1 MSKLA
6 FTIERARALADF
18 YRTRDMAA
26 QRAATMEKLAI
37 RAGEDIIDIG
47 SGPGFLSSELAAATG
62 PKGRVLGID
71 VSEDLVSFCRSG
83 ETQDWL
89 TFEVA
94 DATALPAHADS
105 FDVAVCTQ
113 VLEYVPD
120 VMRVLTEMFRVLK
133 PRGRALVVAT
143 DWDTVAW
150 HSDNPERMAK
160 IMQAWEAHCAHPR
173 LPRKLAKLLRTA
185 GFQTEGI
192 ALYPLVNGAY
202 DSQSYSYGISKL
214 IRDYVVDG
222 GHMSKADGD
231 AWLAE
236 LADLDAAGAYYF
248 TSGRMFFSASKGG

>member
-6 FTIERARALADF
+6 FTKERARALADF